1 MPLAGR
7 DTLATGFGVSP
18 NSRSRGSGGLRIR
31 QYQAASM
38 QEARL
43 KIKMDLGPD
52 AVILHSRTFKKG
64 GFFGFGGKEV
74 VEVLAALEVNPAGG
88 DTRSAGPS
96 RPSGPSLNITLPSES
111 PLPPSRPVEPPPIP
125 HRPLS
130 EPSAVLPITLTVPVQ
145 APEAVLVS
153 PSPVVSPVPAPAP
166 VQAPAPAQ
174 DLVRGSGSLSQGDQ
188 ALARLEP
195 EVDALKA
202 AVGQVRDLL
211 GTVVGQLD
219 RGHARGEWPMGLAQ
233 LLDRLIESGLPM
245 VRARELVSSLDEAG
259 FTEPS
264 AEALDS
270 LEPIVSGWFSCGG
283 GIDLSTPNRPRV
295 VALVGPTGVGKTTTI
310 AKLAANFRLLQN
322 KQVALIT
329 NDTYRVAAVEQL
341 RTYGDLIRI
350 PIEVVQTPQA
360 MREAI
365 ARNVGVDLV
374 LIDTAGRSPSH
385 PMHLQELRSFL
396 DLPIPREVHLV
407 LSSTTNR
414 ANLERIV
421 DAFDPV
427 APDRLLFTKIDETV
441 TFGAML
447 GLAAQVGKPLS
458 YLTTGQNVPQ
468 DIQVAE
474 RDAVVRL
481 MLDELKKA

>member
-1 MPLAGR
+1 M
-7 DTLATGFGVSP
+7 
-18 NSRSRGSGGLRIR
+18 RIR

-64 GFFGFGGKEV
+64 GFLGFGGKEV
-74 VEVLAALEVNPAGG
+74 VEVLAALEVTPAGG
-88 DTRSAGPS
+88 DS
-96 RPSGPSLNITLPSES
+96 RPGPTTGNPTGSINITLPEET
-111 PLPPSRPVEPPPIP
+111 PVAPTPDPVPEPGP
-125 HRPLS
+125 RLAT
-130 EPSAVLPITLTVPVQ
+130 EPSSRAPVPGAQSLAQVH
-145 APEAVLVS
+145 
-153 PSPVVSPVPAPAP
+153 PSPVSGPLSPVIPHAGPGPESSRVGASADPASGASRMEPS
-166 VQAPAPAQ
+166 
-174 DLVRGSGSLSQGDQ
+174 RGSG
-188 ALARLEP
+188 ALAETDPALTRLAP

-202 AVGQVRDLL
+202 AVGEVRQIL
-211 GTVVGQLD
+211 GTVVGKLD
-219 RGHARGEWPMGLAQ
+219 QGQVRQARGEWAPALAS
-233 LLDRLIESGLPM
+233 LFDRLVESGLPQS
-245 VRARELVSSLDEAG
+245 RARDLVSSLDEAG

-264 AEALDS
+264 GEALDS
-270 LEPIVSGWFSCGG
+270 LEPILGSWVSCGG
-283 GIDLSTPNRPRV
+283 GIELATPARPRI

-322 KQVALIT
+322 KRVALVT

-365 ARNVGVDLV
+365 GRNADADLI

-385 PMHLQELRSFL
+385 PMHLQELGSFL
-396 DLPIPREVHLV
+396 DLPVPREVHLV
-407 LSSTTNR
+407 LSATTNR
-414 ANLERIV
+414 GNLERV
-421 DAFDPV
+421 VEAFEPV
-427 APDRLLFTKIDETV
+427 GLDRLLFTKIDETV
-441 TFGAML
+441 NFGAMIA
-447 GLAAQVGKPLS
+447 LAAQLEKPLS

-481 MLDELKKA
+481 LIDELKRS